1 MYEIIAK
8 AGKIFDDIENMIYE
22 FAVEAEERF
31 DEARER
37 FDDLDVQVDDITG
50 DGGRVYQNAF
60 TTYQGL
66 QCYYGTFNIANCF
79 KLWDTLNS
87 TPGVLES

>member
-50 DGGRVYQNAF
+50 DGGRVY
-60 TTYQGL
+60 
-66 QCYYGTFNIANCF
+66 
-79 KLWDTLNS
+79 
-87 TPGVLES
+87 

>member
-1 MYEIIAK
+1 MYEIIAE
-8 AGKIFDDIENMIYE
+8 AGKSFDDIENMIYE

-50 DGGRVYQNAF
+50 DGGIGF
-60 TTYQGL
+60 TRMHSRLTKVFSVTMVPLISRTVSSFG
-66 QCYYGTFNIANCF
+66 IH
-79 KLWDTLNS
+79 
-87 TPGVLES
+87 